1 MSRLLISIHGSSL
14 HFFMFMSLNKN
25 SYFSSNMYYT
35 FLVRIIFIFR
45 FLLLLRYILQYFMI
59 SWHLGNLLIFN
70 IDLIFSHLTEI
81 IISYDNVSI
90 VFDFSQQTL
99 YYPQMMTHAPPM
111 VQILL
116 FLHIF
121 LIELVTTFS
130 IIQNS

>member
-45 FLLLLRYILQYFMI
+45 FLLLLWYILQYFMI

-90 VFDFSQQTL
+90 VWFFSANTVLSTNDDTCSSHGPDF
-99 YYPQMMTHAPPM
+99 
-111 VQILL
+111 I
-116 FLHIF
+116 IF
-121 LIELVTTFS
+121 TYFS
-130 IIQNS
+130 YWIGHDLQYNTK